1 MKKWPL
7 RWKLALYSALLALAA
22 TIGGAATT
30 WTVMRYEEIAA
41 FDRRLTMDAHELFR
55 DVEHFDRDANPDRNA
70 FQEIFVPLALRNR
83 VIEVTDAGGKTLY
96 LSPSLREAL
105 SGDGIKEIH
114 TRKIGKRSIR
124 VGEFT
129 ERGLTL
135 RVGADLK
142 EINQIGTD
150 IFRGMLAAIPTVLLV
165 IVVGGRWVAG
175 KAIAPV
181 EEIRQAAAQI
191 TVRRLDQ
198 RLPVPPTGDEI
209 AGLIEVLNA
218 AFERLQRSFEQSA
231 RFSADASHHLKTP
244 LAVLR
249 AGIEEILNDADC
261 KLETQATAEGLLH
274 RVHQLNSV
282 ADNLLLLARTDAGR
296 LELRK
301 NEFDLSE
308 LLEGVL
314 DDAHAL
320 AEPLYLTIEAEVPK
334 ILRVKAD
341 REFVGMI
348 TQNLLENAIKYNVRG
363 GRVRVEARA
372 ANGSVELSIG
382 NTGEG
387 IPAHR
392 TAHLFERF
400 YRVRGDERVGG
411 SGLGLSTA
419 RELARAHGG
428 DIVLVKSTPEW
439 TEFRVSLPQLAERPP
454 GVSTSSR
461 KAATLKVTTLLLF
474 TFGPILRSI

>member
-1 MKKWPL
+1 MKNWPL

-22 TIGGAATT
+22 TIGGAVTT

-55 DVEHFDRDANPDRNA
+55 DVEHFNRDGNGEPSA
-70 FQEIFVPLALRNR
+70 FQEIFVPLALRDR

-96 LSPSLREAL
+96 LSPGLREAL
-105 SGDGIKEIH
+105 SSDGIKEFH
-114 TRKIGKRSIR
+114 TRKIAGHSIR
-124 VGEFT
+124 LGEFT
-129 ERGLTL
+129 ENGLTL

-142 EINQIGTD
+142 EINQIGHD
-150 IFRGMLAAIPTVLLV
+150 ILYGMLAAVPTVLILIV
-165 IVVGGRWVAG
+165 IGGRWVAG

-191 TVRRLDQ
+191 TVQRLDQ
-198 RLPVPPTGDEI
+198 RLPVPPTRDEI

-218 AFERLQRSFEQSA
+218 AFERLQRSFEQSV

-244 LAVLR
+244 IAVLR
-249 AGIEEILNDADC
+249 AGIEEIMADSTC
-261 KLETQATAEGLLH
+261 SLAVQATAEGLLH

-282 ADNLLLLARTDAGR
+282 ADNLLLLARADAGR
-296 LELRK
+296 LELHIK
-301 NEFDLSE
+301 EFDLSE

-314 DDAHAL
+314 DDARAL
-320 AEPLYLTIEAEVPK
+320 AEPLNLTVEAEVPK
-334 ILRVKAD
+334 SLPLNAD
-341 REFVGMI
+341 RAFVGMI
-348 TQNLLENAIKYNVRG
+348 AQKLLENAIKYNAPG
-363 GRVRVEARA
+363 GHVRVTARA
-372 ANGSVELSIG
+372 VNGSVELAVG

-387 IPAHR
+387 IPEERAS
-392 TAHLFERF
+392 HLFERF

-428 DIVLVKSTPEW
+428 EIILLRSDSTW
-439 TEFRVSLPQLAERPP
+439 TELSVRLPRVA
-454 GVSTSSR
+454 
-461 KAATLKVTTLLLF
+461 
-474 TFGPILRSI
+474 